1 MEGGDVKLSLKLTLW
16 IVLGVTLV
24 LSAFAALRVQ
34 RQITMFEADMKADHR
49 AFGRALASAASEV
62 AREHGRE
69 RALALIEDA
78 NLRESH
84 MLVRWVGEA
93 REEPVSQVEGV
104 GEARRLVTQV
114 PVRMPFG
121 ATGSIELSESL
132 QKEGDHV
139 RQTIVR
145 AVISTLTTIAVC
157 GMIILVF
164 GWVFVGRPV
173 DQLIGTA
180 RHVGAGDLS
189 RRVRLAQR
197 DEIGALANAM
207 NSMCDDLAE
216 ARRHARAEHEA
227 RIRAL
232 EQLRHAERLATVGQ
246 LASGLAHELGTPL
259 NVVQARARM
268 IDRGESTG
276 EHVLR
281 DAQVIDEQ
289 TKRMTAIIRQLL
301 DFARPRSPIRQ
312 PVVLQTLL
320 GQSLALLEPLA
331 RRRDVKIVLD
341 VPDDPIEV
349 HVDGQQL
356 EQVLANLV
364 LNAVQARPKDGQVRV
379 ELSVTERLDP
389 LRREPGTWAR
399 IAVEDHGEGMPQEVA
414 AHVFEPFFTTK
425 DVGHG
430 TGLGLSVAWGIVT
443 EHGGSIEVE
452 SEPQQGSR
460 FSVYLP
466 MTAAAAGP
474 ARSNELPS
482 SVTA

>member
-1 MEGGDVKLSLKLTLW
+1 MKLSLKLTLW

-34 RQITMFEADMKADHR
+34 RQVTMFESDMQADHR

-62 AREHGRE
+62 AREHGEE
-69 RALALIEDA
+69 RALALIADA

-93 REEPVSQVEGV
+93 SGEPVSHVEGE
-104 GEARRLVTQV
+104 GEARRLVTRV
-114 PVRMPFG
+114 PVQMPSG
-121 ATGSIELSESL
+121 AAGSLELSESL

-139 RQTIVR
+139 RQTIIR
-145 AVISTLTTIAVC
+145 AVISTLTTIGVC
-157 GMIILVF
+157 GIIILVF

-180 RHVGAGDLS
+180 RNVGAGDLS

-197 DEIGALANAM
+197 DEIGALADAM

-216 ARRHARAEHEA
+216 ARRHAKAEHEA
-227 RIRAL
+227 RITAL

-281 DAQVIDEQ
+281 DAQIIDEQ

-301 DFARPRSPIRQ
+301 DFARPRSPMRQ

-331 RRRDVKIVLD
+331 RRRGVRIALD
-341 VPDDPIEV
+341 VPDDPLEV

-364 LNAVQARPKDGQVRV
+364 MNAVQAGPKDGQVRV
-379 ELSVTERLDP
+379 ELSATERRDP
-389 LRREPGTWAR
+389 LHPESDTWAC
-399 IAVEDHGEGMPQEVA
+399 IVVEDRGEGMPQEVA

-430 TGLGLSVAWGIVT
+430 TGLGLAVAWGIVT

-452 SEPQQGSR
+452 SEAQEGSR
-460 FSVYLP
+460 FVVYLP
-466 MTAAAAGP
+466 MTATAAGA
-474 ARSNELPS
+474 ARSDEHPPS
-482 SVTA
+482 LSA